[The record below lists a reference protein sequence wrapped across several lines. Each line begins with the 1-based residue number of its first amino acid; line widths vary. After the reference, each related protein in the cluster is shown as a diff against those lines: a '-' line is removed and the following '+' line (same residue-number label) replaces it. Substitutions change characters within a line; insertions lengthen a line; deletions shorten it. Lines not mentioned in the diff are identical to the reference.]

1 MISAS
6 IAAVLISATW
16 AFIADRTIAQRR
28 TRDAIMTK
36 ALEQAEGKMAEL
48 KNLEDSVHRL
58 QERMGRLEM
67 NMPRKF

>member
-1 MISAS
+1 MLSAS

-36 ALEQAEGKMAEL
+36 ALEQAEGKMTEL
-48 KNLEDSVHRL
+48 KALEAAVERL
-58 QERMGRLEM
+58 QDRVGRLEM
-67 NMPRKF
+67 NAGRKF

>member
-1 MISAS
+1 MLFAS

-16 AFIADRTIAQRR
+16 AFVVDRSIAQRR
-28 TRDAIMTK
+28 ARDAIMTK

-48 KNLEDSVHRL
+48 KALEDAVHRL
-58 QERMGRLEM
+58 QERTGRLEM